1 MKKYL
6 YIAKMVVLFV
16 VFSALAVFGGDL
28 QWGDLQKGQML
39 LDAKTKELT
48 AMKNNIKMFVKES
61 AKDGKISGKEM
72 RQLQKL
78 VQEFYKMK
86 DEANKKLAWYNLYV
100 GVEVDP
106 LIKMA
111 VDKYFGESE
120 FDIIHKDPD
129 GTVKYSLIK
138 IAGMDLNEEV
148 KIESYLDVNGF
159 IFLII
164 VVGPSLLLLWVMIY
178 LSLSHSTSK
187 IRL

>member
-6 YIAKMVVLFV
+6 YVAKMVVLFV
-16 VFSALAVFGGDL
+16 VFSALAAFGGDN
-28 QWGDLQKGQML
+28 LQKGQTIL
-39 LDAKTKELT
+39 EAKIKELT
-48 AMKNNIKMFVKES
+48 AMKNNIVIFVKES

-78 VQEFYKMK
+78 VQEFYKVK
-86 DEANKKLAWYNLYV
+86 DEANKKLARYNLYV
-100 GVEVDP
+100 GIEVDP

-120 FDIIHKDPD
+120 FDIIYKDPD

-148 KIESYLDVNGF
+148 EIESYLDVKGF
-159 IFLII
+159 VFLII
-164 VVGPSLLLLWVMIY
+164 VGGPLLLLLLAMIY
-178 LSLSHSTSK
+178 LSFLHSHQKNYS
-187 IRL
+187 

>member
-6 YIAKMVVLFV
+6 HVAKMVVLFV
-16 VFSALAVFGGDL
+16 VFFALAAFGGDL
-28 QWGDLQKGQML
+28 QWDDFQKGQML
-39 LDAKTKELT
+39 LEVKTKELT
-48 AMKNNIKMFVKES
+48 LIKNDIVAFIKES

-86 DEANKKLAWYNLYV
+86 DEANKKLARYNLYV
-100 GVEVDP
+100 GIEVDP

-120 FDIIHKDPD
+120 FDIIYKDPD

-148 KIESYLDVNGF
+148 EIESYLDVKGF
-159 IFLII
+159 VFLII
-164 VVGPSLLLLWVMIY
+164 VGGPLLLLLLAMIY
-178 LSLSHSTSK
+178 LSFLHSHQKNYS
-187 IRL
+187 